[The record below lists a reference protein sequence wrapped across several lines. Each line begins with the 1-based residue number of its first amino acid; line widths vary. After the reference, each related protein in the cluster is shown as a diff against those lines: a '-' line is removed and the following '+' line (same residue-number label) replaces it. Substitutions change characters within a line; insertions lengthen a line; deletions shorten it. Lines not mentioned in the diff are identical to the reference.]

1 MDILLSSGPATARE
15 HTYTP
20 SATARSLQEAYSED
34 VLLSARW
41 RGLCTVSTHT
51 LEASF
56 IKAHTF

>member
-1 MDILLSSGPATARE
+1 MDILLSSGLATARE

-20 SATARSLQEAYSED
+20 SVLCTLSTQD
-34 VLLSARW
+34 ILLSARW
-41 RGLCTVSTHT
+41 RLLCTVSTHT